1 VRAAAVVLL
10 VCVHVPVWPALAGE
24 LKNSKY
30 SDDFWNFRYAL
41 PKLAETVQRE
51 ATDVIFAGHVPG
63 GVRVE
68 ISVRES
74 GEDLSPA
81 KWRDEIKAEWEKK
94 KRKLENVSE
103 PDGRLLFTVKHLG
116 VFDEHHGYR
125 FATRG
130 PQCFLVH
137 AWFGDRTATSGKM
150 IAAALD
156 ALALGPDPGSGMRV
170 LKVALQ
176 RGKDPLD
183 PAVLLEAGAAYLGER
198 EPIPALAAGVLGRAR
213 KLGEFEGEDRFR
225 LFLLGGRAHLALGRH
240 ADAID
245 WLRLA
250 EQTEVADKE
259 LTRTAAYEL
268 ACACSVAGRLDDGF
282 AALRRAFAEGL
293 VVGKGRLSQEK
304 ALGNLRKDPR
314 WEKFWMD
321 CVEGK

>member
-1 VRAAAVVLL
+1 MRTIVALL
-10 VCVHVPVWPALAGE
+10 LLALPALAGE

-30 SDDFWNFRYAL
+30 TDAFWNFRYAL
-41 PKLAETVQRE
+41 PKLAETVLRE
-51 ATDVIFAGHVPG
+51 SNDVIFAGHVPG

-68 ISVRES
+68 ISERES

-81 KWRDEIKAEWEKK
+81 KWREQVKAEWEKG
-94 KRKLENVSE
+94 KRKLENVTE

-156 ALALGPDPGSGMRV
+156 ALDLGPDPGSGLRV
-170 LKVALQ
+170 RRIALR
-176 RGKDPLD
+176 RGKAPLD
-183 PAVLLEAGAAYLGER
+183 PGVLLESGAAYLNER
-198 EPIPALAAGVLGRAR
+198 DPIPALAAGLLERAR
-213 KLGEFEGEDRFR
+213 KLGEFEADDRFR
-225 LFLLGGRAHLALGRH
+225 LFLFGGRAYAALGRH
-240 ADAID
+240 ADAIE
-245 WLRLA
+245 WFGLA
-250 EQTEVADKE
+250 EKINVEDKE

-268 ACACSVAGRLDDGF
+268 ACACSVAGKLDDGF
-282 AALRRAFAEGL
+282 AALRRAFKEGL
-293 VVGKGRLSQEK
+293 VVSKARLSNEK

-321 CVEGK
+321 CIEGK